1 MQLCWNKHFWLPR
14 ILVPLR
20 RWFAQTSKE
29 RRHCNRNICAL
40 RKVIEFASWM
50 INVNTY
56 IWLPRTANKNF
67 NLCDK
72 IRRTICNKAKVYISD
87 RICRSCHKPQE
98 KKPHTFAIKYISQ
111 KYCFIISLFLQ
122 SIACTILVRLVK
134 FMYWIQR
141 RIFF

>member
-1 MQLCWNKHFWLPR
+1 
-14 ILVPLR
+14 
-20 RWFAQTSKE
+20 
-29 RRHCNRNICAL
+29 
-40 RKVIEFASWM
+40 M
-50 INVNTY
+50 IYVNTY

-98 KKPHTFAIKYISQ
+98 KTHTFAIIYISQ
-111 KYCFIISLFLQ
+111 KYCFIISLILQ

-141 RIFF
+141 RIFFKQKSIENNSTLQITFARKTFFEKQIYLSSSVHFLKL

>member
-1 MQLCWNKHFWLPR
+1 MATKF
-14 ILVPLR
+14 
-20 RWFAQTSKE
+20 S
-29 RRHCNRNICAL
+29 
-40 RKVIEFASWM
+40 SWM

-141 RIFF
+141 RIFFKQKSIENNSKLQITFARKTFFEKQIYLSSSVHFKL